1 MTNPVKRLV
10 GSVVMKARCLITT
23 IRKELMPLRRVNAF
37 AEDLQ
42 VRLKRFKKER

>member
-1 MTNPVKRLV
+1 MVNLAKRLV
-10 GSVVMKARCLITT
+10 ASAGTKARCLITT

>member
-23 IRKELMPLRRVNAF
+23 IRKELRPLRRGKSFRRGV
-37 AEDLQ
+37 L
-42 VRLKRFKKER
+42 KKERKQ